1 MKSQKLPQTDS
12 IKELAEFWQ
21 THDLTDF
28 EDELEEV
35 TEPVFEQKTVVQ
47 IELQPKDVEVV
58 RETARQRGVSHTEL
72 IQEWVLEKIRTAPGF
87 FE

>member
-35 TEPVFEQKTVVQ
+35 TEPVFERKTILQ
-47 IELQPKDVEVV
+47 IELQPQDVEAV
-58 RETARQRGVSHTEL
+58 RETARQRGVSDTEL
-72 IQEWVLEKIRTAPGF
+72 IREWVLEKIRTALGKS
-87 FE
+87 

>member
-35 TEPVFEQKTVVQ
+35 TEPVFERKTIVQ
-47 IELQPKDVEVV
+47 IELHPSKTFDIN
-58 RETARQRGVSHTEL
+58 H
-72 IQEWVLEKIRTAPGF
+72 
-87 FE
+87 